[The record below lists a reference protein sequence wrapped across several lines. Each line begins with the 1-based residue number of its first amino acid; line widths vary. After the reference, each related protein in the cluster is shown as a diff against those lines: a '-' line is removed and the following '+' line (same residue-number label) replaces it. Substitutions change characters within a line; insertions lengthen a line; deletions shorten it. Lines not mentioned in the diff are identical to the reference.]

1 MVDIFGQV
9 RPIVGRR
16 FLLLETVTE
25 DGRVLPSCRGTFQ
38 RSKISVSDTSVA
50 SGLSGGATGMSP
62 TTKRALATVWPT
74 LFLATTL

>member
-1 MVDIFGQV
+1 MVDNFGQV

-50 SGLSGGATGMSP
+50 SGLSGAIGMSP
-62 TTKRALATVWPT
+62 TTKRALAPVWPT
-74 LFLATTL
+74 LFLATAL